1 MLRRLLIWVIG
12 PLLALTLMMGL
23 AAAFVWQQLPDLDAL
38 ADYQPKQPLR
48 VLSTEGQL
56 LGEFGSERRR
66 FVPLAQIP
74 KPLQDALLAV
84 EDVDFWQ
91 HPGLDF
97 SGMVR
102 ALWHNLW
109 HERPQ
114 GASTITQQLA
124 RDMYLTKKQILS
136 RKLVEMLLA
145 LKMERELGKAKIL
158 EIYMNQIYLGHRAY
172 GFAAAAERYFGKT
185 LAQLDTAEIALLA
198 GLPKNPVYVNPVVNL
213 PRTLKRQHHVLQR
226 MVAVGL
232 IDGPQAERARQQV
245 PKLRPS
251 NPLSGTADHAL
262 EMVRAELFARFG
274 EEVYTRG
281 LTAHTTLHAAE
292 QRAAHAGLH
301 RALWAL
307 ERRQPYRGAEEGQ
320 ADLDADGD
328 ISDASFADHQDLD
341 DSRAGIVVAASRDG
355 LDLQLR
361 DGRRVQ
367 LEGAALRPALPF
379 IGAQVPVDRR
389 IQRGARLRVLEVG
402 AGRWQLVQRPQAEGA
417 VVSLDPR
424 DGSIRALVGGFD
436 FQRLQF
442 NHATQAYRQPGSA
455 FKPLVYSS
463 LIEQGA
469 SGTTLVSDQ
478 PIQIGDWQPRNHD
491 GQYEDA
497 LSLRDALSRSKNMV
511 TIRLV
516 QEMGPERVRA
526 WSGLFGLETE
536 RQPLNLTLGLGSGAA
551 TPLQMA
557 SAYGVFASAGQR
569 LPTQLISEVR
579 DAKGEVVF
587 RAQAQAPAQA
597 VSPRNAF
604 VTAQLLQGVMQN
616 GTGAKA
622 THALKRADLY
632 GKTGTTN
639 DAVDAWFVGF
649 QAERVASVW
658 IGYPQPRSLGD
669 RESGGGL
676 ALPVWVDVMRV
687 ALRSAP
693 QAPLQPP
700 DEGLV
705 FLGGE
710 WVYEEFAGEAALKTI
725 GLPAGV
731 ASAAS
736 AASAPASTAF

>member
-1 MLRRLLIWVIG
+1 MLRRLLIWVLG
-12 PLLALTLMMGL
+12 PVLALTMMGTL
-23 AAAFVWQQLPDLDAL
+23 AAAFVWQQLPSLDAL
-38 ADYQPKQPLR
+38 ADYQPKEPLR
-48 VLSTEGQL
+48 VLSADGAL

-74 KPLQDALLAV
+74 KPLQNALLAV

-97 SGMVR
+97 SGMLR

-124 RDMYLTKKQILS
+124 RDMYLSKKQILS

-158 EIYMNQIYLGHRAY
+158 EVYMNQIYLGHRAY
-172 GFAAAAERYFGKT
+172 GFAAAAERYFGKP

-198 GLPKNPVYVNPVVNL
+198 GLPQNPVHVNPVVNL
-213 PRTLKRQHHVLQR
+213 PRTLKRQQHVLQR

-232 IDGPQAERARQQV
+232 IDAAQAERARQQ
-245 PKLRPS
+245 PLRLRPV

-281 LTAHTTLHAAE
+281 LTAHTTLLAAE
-292 QRAAHAGLH
+292 QRAAHAGLR

-328 ISDASFADHQDLD
+328 IPDAAFSEHPDLD
-341 DSRAGIVVAASRDG
+341 ESRAGIVVAVSRDG

-361 DGRRVQ
+361 DGRRIQ
-367 LEGAALRPALPF
+367 LEGSALRPALPF
-379 IGAQVPVDRR
+379 IGAQVPLDRR
-389 IQRGARLRVLEVG
+389 IQRGARLRVQELG
-402 AGRWQLVQRPQAEGA
+402 PGRWILVQRPQAEGA

-424 DGSIRALVGGFD
+424 DGSLRALVGGFD

-442 NHATQAYRQPGSA
+442 NHATQAYRQPGSS
-455 FKPLVYSS
+455 FKPLVYSA

-469 SGTTLVSDQ
+469 NGATQVSDQ

-491 GQYEDA
+491 GQYEESINLADA
-497 LSLRDALSRSKNMV
+497 LARSKNMV

-526 WSGLFGLETE
+526 WSGLFGLEAD
-536 RQPLNLTLGLGSGAA
+536 RQPANLTLALGSGAA
-551 TPLQMA
+551 TPFQMA
-557 SAYGVFASAGQR
+557 SAYGVFASGGQR
-569 LPTQLISEVR
+569 HPTRLITEVR
-579 DAKGEVVF
+579 DAKGALVF
-587 RAQAQAPAQA
+587 QAQAQPPAQA
-597 VSPRNAF
+597 ISPRNAF
-604 VTAQLLQGVMQN
+604 VTAQLLHGVMAR

-622 THALKRADLY
+622 SQALQRSDLY

-687 ALRSAP
+687 ALKATP
-693 QAPLQPP
+693 LAPLQPP
-700 DEGLV
+700 DDGLV
-705 FLGGE
+705 AQDGTWL
-710 WVYEEFAGEAALKTI
+710 YEEFAGEAALKTI
-725 GLPAGV
+725 GQPP
-731 ASAAS
+731 S
-736 AASAPASTAF
+736 AASAPASSAF